1 MLENADT
8 NKILSFLGF
17 FTKTNENGKSLLDLF
32 KEVDK
37 EKLEVENSYNIF
49 KIVSDKWYLENFH
62 TYIIASLLNPNEN
75 HQKTLFLKS
84 FLELIQE
91 IENKK
96 DNKKNIIKEFIG
108 ENNEE
113 KLKKVSIQTEKS
125 VQGGRIDIFLS
136 YEGDNKKNC
145 IIIENKINNAGDQP
159 DQINRYYRGSV
170 NEGYNPVCIVYITPT
185 LDRGVTKT
193 DNKNINDILVHLPAY
208 NRNNKENSL
217 WNWLEDCANKL
228 VDVDV
233 NQNNLKDIIRD
244 NDNSKIIELYTI
256 IKQYQKLIKIHTMNE
271 DALKSLVEKISGS
284 KEYLEALSTIA
295 YTKEIDPIYLLFRFT
310 DWEKNITNLL
320 KENGEINHDSSD
332 KKIRHW
338 RDYGMVWDVTHKF
351 YIKKVQIKLGF
362 NIYRHN
368 NIMNNDSPYNI
379 HIRYG
384 ALLELQESNENQDSL
399 FSNLKCF
406 FYLIDE
412 LKRTDFKNQDQWVL
426 YEDKEIDLMNDLGGE
441 SVSDFIHNFYNNDKY
456 RDKFFLNL
464 NLIKGIEKNV
474 FQKFDEYNKKFER
487 YLEMLEKKFDLNSVE
502 ERSYGFAFT
511 FNMEKFNN
519 LEFIIGAFDDKY
531 KKVYYGICPK
541 KSAKDLSVKELREK
555 YNNIFDRWERNDWWL
570 CWKYLESKPE
580 EPMVKNIIND
590 IITILDKMEEKENAN
605 N

>member
-8 NKILSFLGF
+8 NKILSFLDF
-17 FTKTNENGKSLLDLF
+17 FTKTHENGKSLLDLF

-62 TYIIASLLNPNEN
+62 TYIIASLLNPKEK
-75 HQKTLFLKS
+75 HYQS
-84 FLELIQE
+84 IFLEKFLDIVDSG
-91 IENKK
+91 NKFPRNNLK
-96 DNKKNIIKEFIG
+96 DIIVETQKDIG
-108 ENNEE
+108 
-113 KLKKVSIQTEKS
+113 KGI
-125 VQGGRIDIFLS
+125 IDIFI
-136 YEGDNKKNC
+136 YDENKNC

-159 DQINRYYRGSV
+159 DQINRYYLGSV

-208 NRNNKENSL
+208 NRNNKEKSL

-228 VDVDV
+228 VDKEI

-256 IKQYQKLIKIHTMNE
+256 IKQYQKLIKIHAMNE

-284 KEYLEALSTIA
+284 KEYSKEYLEALCTIV

-332 KKIRHW
+332 KKIRYW

-351 YIKKVQIKLGF
+351 YNKKVQIKLGF

-384 ALLELQESNENQDSL
+384 ALLELQESNKNQNSL
-399 FSNLKCF
+399 DNLKCF

-412 LKRTDFKNQDQWVL
+412 LKRTDFRNQDQWVL

-441 SVSDFIHNFYNNDKY
+441 SVSDFIHNFYNNDEY

-464 NLIKGIEKNV
+464 NLIKGIEKNI

-541 KSAKDLSVKELREK
+541 KSAKDLSAKNLREK
-555 YNNIFDRWERNDWWL
+555 YKDFNIFDGWEKDDRHWL
-570 CWKYLESKPE
+570 CWKYLE

-590 IITILDKMEEKENAN
+590 IITIIDKMEEKDNAN